1 MRHRVTCKT
10 AVVFFLLPLSA
21 RAQETAHHHGQHT
34 PPAPIEITI
43 SPEARVSA
51 VAVPTALPPR
61 AACGARLDLPVKIL
75 NQAFV
80 TSHLEAR
87 LVGNVPPGVTLDF
100 RPAALT
106 GAAEEMRQL
115 SLVLHDPAPVDVTL
129 AFKERKGFPDL
140 GGRDRIHFL
149 LRCQAVK

>member
-1 MRHRVTCKT
+1 MLR
-10 AVVFFLLPLSA
+10 AIFLAILPLAA
-21 RAQETAHHHGQHT
+21 RAQEAPHHHGSHT
-34 PPAPIEITI
+34 APAPIEITI

-51 VAVPTALPPR
+51 VALPSALPPR
-61 AACGARLDLPVKIL
+61 PACGTRFALPVKIL

-87 LVGNVPPGVTLDF
+87 LVGNVPPGVSLDF

-106 GAAEEMRQL
+106 GAAEEIRQL
-115 SLVLHDPAPVDVTL
+115 TLVLHDPSPVDITL
-129 AFKERKGFPDL
+129 AFRERNGIPDL

-149 LRCQAVK
+149 LRCRALQ